1 VASVSYAVLSDI
13 KAVRHDSLSDRF
25 RLKRTIDIVGSI
37 AALIFLAPLLI
48 IVALLIWS
56 SGNGPVIY
64 AHERIGR
71 GGELFPCFKFRT
83 MTMHADEC
91 LSHLLQSD
99 PVAREEWLAMYKIKR
114 DPRVTKLGRFLRRT
128 SIDELPQL
136 FNVLKGQM
144 SLVGPR
150 PIVLSEIARYRH
162 YFADYLAVKPGITGL
177 WQVSGRNGTTYRRR
191 VALDVLYS
199 RRVSLSMDAWIMLST
214 VRAIVRADG
223 CY

>member
-1 VASVSYAVLSDI
+1 MASVSYAVLRDI
-13 KAVRHDSLSDRF
+13 KTVGRDGTPDRF

-48 IVALLIWS
+48 IVALLIRF
-56 SGNGPVIY
+56 SGDGPILY
-64 AHERIGR
+64 SQERIGR
-71 GGELFPCFKFRT
+71 GGELFHCFKFRT
-83 MTMHADEC
+83 MTMGADEC
-91 LSHLLQSD
+91 LAHLLQNDSA
-99 PVAREEWLAMYKIKR
+99 AREEWLTLYKLKR

-162 YFADYLAVKPGITGL
+162 YFADYLSVKPGITGL
-177 WQVSGRNGTTYRRR
+177 WQVSGRNNTTYRRR
-191 VALDVLYS
+191 VALDVVYS
-199 RRVSLSMDAWIMLST
+199 RRVSLGMDAWILLLT
-214 VRAIVRADG
+214 VRAIIKADG